1 MINERCIAVV
11 GGGGKTSLIFHLAGL
26 LARKGRKVIVATST
40 HMAKDSHHPF
50 ALWGDKEQLCCNLL
64 DWGYS
69 VVGVPEEMAE
79 KMIGKMSGHMPG
91 NMSEKMPEKITCPV
105 QPDWNLLL
113 GCCDTLLVEADGAHG
128 RPLKVPAAHEP
139 VIPEQ
144 AGLVIGVVGLD
155 ALGQTIKDG
164 CHRPEQTAAL
174 LGQALEHRITEEDI
188 ARICTDEQGL
198 RKDVGKRSFRIVLN
212 KADDEEIRRR
222 GEEIRKRI
230 MERCPGQ
237 WVGVTSLMRMG
248 ADEICQIFMKR

>member
-11 GGGGKTSLIFHLAGL
+11 GGGGKTSLIFRLAGL
-26 LARKGRKVIVATST
+26 LARKGKKVIVATST

-69 VVGVPEEMAE
+69 VIGVPEEMT
-79 KMIGKMSGHMPG
+79 
-91 NMSEKMPEKITCPV
+91 EKITCPV
-105 QPDWNLLL
+105 QPDWNRLLD
-113 GCCDTLLVEADGAHG
+113 CCDILLVEADGAHG

-198 RKDVGKRSFRIVLN
+198 RKDVGKRPFRIVLN

-222 GEEIRKRI
+222 GEGIRKRI